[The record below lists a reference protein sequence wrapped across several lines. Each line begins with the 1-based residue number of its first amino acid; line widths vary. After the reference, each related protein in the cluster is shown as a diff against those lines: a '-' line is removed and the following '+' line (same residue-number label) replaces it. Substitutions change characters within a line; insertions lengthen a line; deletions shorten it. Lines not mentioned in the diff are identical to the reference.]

1 MWFLFF
7 HYVQTTANQEWQ
19 VSRDNT
25 IEEPATFGTTK
36 RCEVQTGLGFD
47 MDKVYGPGTRPKPD
61 VDKCFDDKLV
71 TEGLKNDPTIKRKRN
86 KIQIFLWTR
95 TPLQLDIL
103 DYWEPYCNEIISFFI
118 QTRNHL
124 LQNVN
129 LEF

>member
-1 MWFLFF
+1 
-7 HYVQTTANQEWQ
+7 
-19 VSRDNT
+19 
-25 IEEPATFGTTK
+25 
-36 RCEVQTGLGFD
+36 